1 MLKKLHIKN
10 LAIIDELEVEFNP
23 NLNIL
28 TGETGSGKSII
39 INAISLLL
47 GGKASPEIVRSG
59 SDTAIVEGEFFIEGT
74 RHIVRRVIR
83 ANGTSRAFLDDE
95 PLKLAMLE
103 SETRNYVDLHGQH
116 DHQLLLKAGTHV
128 DFLDAYAGILADRQ
142 ILADTYD
149 HLRSATKEIKTLEN
163 QRQANKSELELKG
176 QQLAELEAAN
186 LDIEEEIAITSEHKL
201 LSKAEELRAALTTI
215 DQRFTSDDLSL
226 SGAITDVAR
235 QIANFADISPE
246 LAALNDRVQSVKV
259 DLTELAFDISRY
271 GDTVVS
277 DPNRLAEL
285 DERIG
290 QMETVKR
297 KYGGSVESALH
308 TLDQLREAVGDYSNS
323 DSRLTVL
330 REEHE
335 RLQSAYSSQC
345 KSISQQRLMARGPL
359 SQEIVN
365 DLASLDMP
373 GTQFEVRI
381 DHVVDSE
388 GLCKIDGEQFAGD
401 GRGYDRVEFFISP
414 NRGEEVRPLAKVASG
429 GEISRTMLG
438 IKTVLAEYDQVHS
451 LVFDE
456 IDTGISGATA
466 GAVGEALEKLA
477 ISRQVICITHLPQIA
492 ACDSRHLTVTKQF
505 NDGRTR
511 VRIQPVSEANRQTE
525 IARLLSGTDI
535 TAAGMAQAAELLNQ
549 AKARS
554 QGVSTGSII
563 NG

>member
-47 GGKASPEIVRSG
+47 GGKASPEMVRGG

-74 RHIVRRVIR
+74 SHIIRRVIR

-95 PLKLAMLE
+95 PLNLNMLE
-103 SETRNYVDLHGQH
+103 SETQSYVDLHGQH
-116 DHQLLLKAGTHV
+116 DHQLLLKPSTHV

-142 ILADTYD
+142 VLADTYD
-149 HLRSATKEIKTLEN
+149 HLRSATNEIKMLEN
-163 QRQANKSELELKG
+163 QRQANKSDQEYKR

-186 LDIEEEIAITSEHKL
+186 LDIDEEIVITSEHRL

-215 DQRFTSDDLSL
+215 DRRFTRDDLSL
-226 SGAITDVAR
+226 SGAITDIAR
-235 QIANFADISPE
+235 QISNFADISPE
-246 LAALNDRVQSVKV
+246 LASLSDRVQSLEV

-277 DPNRLAEL
+277 NPNRLAEL

-290 QMETVKR
+290 QLETIKR

-308 TLDQLREAVGDYSNS
+308 TLDQLRKAVADFTNS
-323 DSRLTVL
+323 DSRLTLL
-330 REEHE
+330 REEHG
-335 RLQSAYSSQC
+335 RLQKAYSSQC
-345 KSISQQRLMARGPL
+345 KSISQQRYMAREPL
-359 SQEIVN
+359 CREIVN

-381 DHVVDSE
+381 DHAVDSA
-388 GLCKIDGEQFAGD
+388 GLCKIDGERFAGD
-401 GRGYDRVEFFISP
+401 SRGYDRVEFFISP
-414 NRGEEVRPLAKVASG
+414 NKGEMVRPLAKVASG

-477 ISRQVICITHLPQIA
+477 RSRQVICITHLPQIA
-492 ACDSRHLTVTKQF
+492 ACNSRHLTVTKQF
-505 NDGRTR
+505 NNDRAR
-511 VRIQPVSEANRQTE
+511 VRIKPVSGIDRQTE
-525 IARLLSGTDI
+525 IARLLSGADI
-535 TAAGMAQAAELLNQ
+535 TETGMAQAAELLNQ
-549 AKARS
+549 ANARS

-563 NG
+563 DG